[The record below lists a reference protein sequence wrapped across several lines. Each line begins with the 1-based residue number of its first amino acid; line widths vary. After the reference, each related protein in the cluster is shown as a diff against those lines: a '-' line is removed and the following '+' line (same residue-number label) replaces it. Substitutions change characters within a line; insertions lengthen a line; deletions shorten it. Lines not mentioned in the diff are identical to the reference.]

1 LLESSLSHENV
12 STFRILFYFRVL
24 RFSDQVSGC
33 RDRAESIKP
42 ERLHEEFVKELEQRH
57 PEWLSNAQNE
67 PDWTCAAW
75 SRPNKA
81 AETTK
86 IDTETTEPKDRDC
99 PILGSIMSR
108 AKEEES
114 TFSFSF
120 L

>member
-1 LLESSLSHENV
+1 VLPGNLYFAGNSSFSIFV
-12 STFRILFYFRVL
+12 STSYDFHVC

-42 ERLHEEFVKELEQRH
+42 ERLHEEFVKELDQRH
-57 PEWLSNAQNE
+57 PEWVSDAQNE
-67 PDWTCAAW
+67 PEWTCAAW
-75 SRPNKA
+75 SRLSKA
-81 AETTK
+81 AETT
-86 IDTETTEPKDRDC
+86 EPEDRGC

-108 AKEEES
+108 AKEEEN